1 MARSQVPTFKVG
13 RTYSAC
19 GKIHVA
25 NNSQLC
31 SQRVMIFEREVGCDP
46 NTQIFLEVERGDV
59 TCLGAIVDDESIRR
73 GASKGHM
80 SALSVVDGKVPRD

>member
-1 MARSQVPTFKVG
+1 M
-13 RTYSAC
+13 
-19 GKIHVA
+19 
-25 NNSQLC
+25 
-31 SQRVMIFEREVGCDP
+31 FEREAGCNP

-59 TCLGAIVDDESIRR
+59 TCLGAIVDDESIRP